1 MCLLRDFSCH
11 IGRSIDIYDRRLVVS
26 GTVLRFCA
34 TPYLRPQ
41 DSKRKNGRGRAC
53 ERRRCPMH
61 AVQKSSSLAHTT
73 AEIICGDFLGRT
85 AEDSVRPDVYEC
97 VGGN

>member
-1 MCLLRDFSCH
+1 MYAHKIPNVKMGGAAHANVGAVPCIR
-11 IGRSIDIYDRRLVVS
+11 
-26 GTVLRFCA
+26 TV
-34 TPYLRPQ
+34 
-41 DSKRKNGRGRAC
+41 
-53 ERRRCPMH
+53 
-61 AVQKSSSLAHTT
+61 LAHTT